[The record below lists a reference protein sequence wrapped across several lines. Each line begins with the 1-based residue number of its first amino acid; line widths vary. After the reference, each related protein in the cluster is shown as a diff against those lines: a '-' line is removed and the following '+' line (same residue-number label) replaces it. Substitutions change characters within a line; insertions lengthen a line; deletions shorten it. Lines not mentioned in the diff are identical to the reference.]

1 MLARCHI
8 VKVVALPEVDRLAA
22 YMALE
27 SVPQFGPQKFREVID
42 GNLTPQQVLES
53 PDLLPIRGKRGDG
66 FREALRKL
74 TPGDL
79 GEHRRLASL
88 ALRRADENDAQ
99 ILLAGDPQYP
109 VNLWASSHPLPIIYV
124 QGDVEVLKR
133 RTAVACV
140 GSREMREPYES
151 RQREFAAHAG
161 TSGHVVVSGFALGA
175 DTVAHKAAVDAGGVT
190 VCVMP
195 CGLDRPFPPENR
207 NFQRKL
213 KGSAG
218 AVFVS
223 EFPFA
228 TGASTLTLRK
238 RNKTIVA
245 LALGVLIGQSS
256 SKGGAMN
263 AFRFGV
269 EQKKPVATFTSDG
282 TPATTGN
289 AEIAEAEIGTAFVS
303 DRPDTAAWERWLAL
317 L

>member
-1 MLARCHI
+1 MSL
-8 VKVVALPEVDRLAA
+8 VKTVALPEVDRLSA

-42 GNLTPQQVLES
+42 GQLTPQQVLDS
-53 PDLLPIRGKRGDG
+53 PDLLPIKGKRGDG
-66 FREALRKL
+66 FRDALRQF
-74 TPGDL
+74 TQDDL
-79 GEHRRLASL
+79 DEHRRLAAL
-88 ALRRADENDAQ
+88 ALQRAEENDAQ

-109 VNLWASSHPLPIIYV
+109 INLWASNHPIPILYV
-124 QGDVEVLKR
+124 QGDVDVLR
-133 RTAVACV
+133 RRGAVACV
-140 GSREMREPYES
+140 GSREMREPYAS
-151 RQREFAAHAG
+151 RQREFAAHAA
-161 TSGHVVVSGFALGA
+161 TSGRVVVSGFAVGA
-175 DTVAHKAAVDAGGVT
+175 DTVAHTAAVEAGGVT

-207 NFQRKL
+207 NFQREL
-213 KGSAG
+213 KGSSG

-245 LALGVLIGQSS
+245 LSLGVLIGQSS

-263 AFRFGV
+263 AFRFGI
-269 EQKKPVATFTSDG
+269 EQKKPVATFASDG

-289 AEIAEAEIGTAFVS
+289 KEIAEAEIGTAFAS
-303 DRPDTAAWERWLAL
+303 DRPDTTAWERWLAL